1 MLRKRLL
8 IINAVFA
15 LVLLGL
21 TVGGMFG
28 LLASIDTVDRMSAD
42 IQQLNDISDVLSEY
56 DQFDP
61 AKMTVLESRM
71 PEGYRIAW
79 MDKDGRVLA
88 NSGLPQDIM
97 PAMVKRA
104 PRLPEQVCVTTYFG
118 IVIVSKTYNQT
129 TLHVVNATQTYMPI
143 IERNVCLYI
152 SVLLVALLLI
162 FVGSIV
168 VEIYVI
174 FPRLKRLREAMDQVY
189 NGNYEQTMRL
199 PNGKHRDEINERMQA
214 LLVEADDWKKLQ
226 KSVNRKNVSSF
237 LQKHPNSLRQRAC
250 EDMLDS
256 IDWAD
261 ALSIGNEEAI
271 TDYLHRHPSGRFVDD
286 AAERKNAL
294 LLSKVTPEEKAMIR
308 GTLES
313 FFSKVIG
320 GQDLEAAKA
329 AIPDTMVNFCGKQN
343 ADAEAIIEYA
353 KEKMAKDVIGLH
365 YALGQK
371 MDVRKETLPDSN
383 TGFSVEVSL
392 HETISRSD
400 TNLPSSNHY
409 RVNALINQIVFHTFC
424 FTDNFVASLSTR
436 RNKAYLLSC
445 FGQLLA
451 RKFKRPVYS
460 ASEQGKGLAVL
471 SDPAAENYYE
481 ILVVFRLVLCGV
493 KSAVHCRKHQAF
505 KINKCRGES
514 GSQNRIPYLG

>member
-1 MLRKRLL
+1 MKPVRKKSIRKIVRL
-8 IINAVFA
+8 IVF
-15 LVLLGL
+15 L
-21 TVGGMFG
+21 
-28 LLASIDTVDRMSAD
+28 
-42 IQQLNDISDVLSEY
+42 
-56 DQFDP
+56 
-61 AKMTVLESRM
+61 
-71 PEGYRIAW
+71 
-79 MDKDGRVLA
+79 
-88 NSGLPQDIM
+88 
-97 PAMVKRA
+97 
-104 PRLPEQVCVTTYFG
+104 
-118 IVIVSKTYNQT
+118 
-129 TLHVVNATQTYMPI
+129 
-143 IERNVCLYI
+143 
-152 SVLLVALLLI
+152 LLLI
-162 FVGSIV
+162 LACAGTYFYYMYRMQQK
-168 VEIYVI
+168 EQADYE
-174 FPRLKRLREAMDQVY
+174 RLEGVTNPEFYQQFLIDYPQS
-189 NGNYEQTMRL
+189 
-199 PNGKHRDEINERMQA
+199 KHRDEINERMQA
-214 LLVEADDWKKLQ
+214 LLVEADDWKILQ
-226 KSVNRKNVSSF
+226 KSVNRKNVTSF

-256 IDWAD
+256 IDWQD

-409 RVNALINQIVFHTFC
+409 RVNALINQEQKIVKLIIF
-424 FTDNFVASLSTR
+424 
-436 RNKAYLLSC
+436 
-445 FGQLLA
+445 
-451 RKFKRPVYS
+451 
-460 ASEQGKGLAVL
+460 
-471 SDPAAENYYE
+471 
-481 ILVVFRLVLCGV
+481 
-493 KSAVHCRKHQAF
+493 
-505 KINKCRGES
+505 
-514 GSQNRIPYLG
+514 

>member
-1 MLRKRLL
+1 MS
-8 IINAVFA
+8 IIKCPVC
-15 LVLLGL
+15 
-21 TVGGMFG
+21 
-28 LLASIDTVDRMSAD
+28 R
-42 IQQLNDISDVLSEY
+42 
-56 DQFDP
+56 
-61 AKMTVLESRM
+61 
-71 PEGYRIAW
+71 
-79 MDKDGRVLA
+79 
-88 NSGLPQDIM
+88 
-97 PAMVKRA
+97 
-104 PRLPEQVCVTTYFG
+104 EQVSTMAGTCPHCGTSIAGQLRRCPSCGNYCLLTQATCPECGSELEAVGDSPTPSPKEEKKDKKPVRKKSKRK
-118 IVIVSKTYNQT
+118 IVRLIVF
-129 TLHVVNATQTYMPI
+129 L
-143 IERNVCLYI
+143 
-152 SVLLVALLLI
+152 LLLI
-162 FVGSIV
+162 LACAGTYFYYMYRMQQK
-168 VEIYVI
+168 EQADYE
-174 FPRLKRLREAMDQVY
+174 RLEGVTNPEFYQQFLIDYPKS
-189 NGNYEQTMRL
+189 
-199 PNGKHRDEINERMQA
+199 KHHDEINERMQA

-409 RVNALINQIVFHTFC
+409 RVNALINQEQKIVKLIIF
-424 FTDNFVASLSTR
+424 
-436 RNKAYLLSC
+436 
-445 FGQLLA
+445 
-451 RKFKRPVYS
+451 
-460 ASEQGKGLAVL
+460 
-471 SDPAAENYYE
+471 
-481 ILVVFRLVLCGV
+481 
-493 KSAVHCRKHQAF
+493 
-505 KINKCRGES
+505 
-514 GSQNRIPYLG
+514 

>member
-1 MLRKRLL
+1 MS
-8 IINAVFA
+8 IIKCPVC
-15 LVLLGL
+15 
-21 TVGGMFG
+21 
-28 LLASIDTVDRMSAD
+28 R
-42 IQQLNDISDVLSEY
+42 
-56 DQFDP
+56 
-61 AKMTVLESRM
+61 
-71 PEGYRIAW
+71 
-79 MDKDGRVLA
+79 
-88 NSGLPQDIM
+88 
-97 PAMVKRA
+97 
-104 PRLPEQVCVTTYFG
+104 EQVSTMAGTCPHCGTSIAGQLRRCPSCGNYCLQTQATCPECGSELEAVGDSPTPSPKEEKKDMKPVRKKSIRK
-118 IVIVSKTYNQT
+118 IVRLIVF
-129 TLHVVNATQTYMPI
+129 L
-143 IERNVCLYI
+143 
-152 SVLLVALLLI
+152 LLLI
-162 FVGSIV
+162 LACAGTYFYYMYRMQQK
-168 VEIYVI
+168 EQADYE
-174 FPRLKRLREAMDQVY
+174 RLEGVTNPEFYQQFLIDYPQS
-189 NGNYEQTMRL
+189 
-199 PNGKHRDEINERMQA
+199 KHRDEINERMQA
-214 LLVEADDWKKLQ
+214 LLVEADDWKILQ
-226 KSVNRKNVSSF
+226 KSVNRKNVTSF

-256 IDWAD
+256 IDWQD

-409 RVNALINQIVFHTFC
+409 RVNALINQEQKIVKLIIF
-424 FTDNFVASLSTR
+424 
-436 RNKAYLLSC
+436 
-445 FGQLLA
+445 
-451 RKFKRPVYS
+451 
-460 ASEQGKGLAVL
+460 
-471 SDPAAENYYE
+471 
-481 ILVVFRLVLCGV
+481 
-493 KSAVHCRKHQAF
+493 
-505 KINKCRGES
+505 
-514 GSQNRIPYLG
+514 